1 MQYPSSS
8 LQEAVNKMKEIITCF
23 NYLIQGLVYWYF
35 FSHVVPEKA
44 QKKHVILFMIMCV
57 LLYPLDLVLAALP
70 ESTGL
75 IVKMLVHMALFCIF
89 LHRYLVH
96 DWKKTVLMVVTV
108 IAASA
113 LSEVIAALL
122 WGGLITLE
130 FDTFITATWYDMGL
144 FYLSVDA
151 MEFLV
156 LLLILRLRRKNRT
169 NALTNQVWLFG
180 VASIL
185 FQTLAWGNLSY
196 MSTSPENKAPVP
208 SVVIIILLLLST
220 AGTLMVVQRMIRE
233 NRMTALKEKQDRTS
247 EHLDEQSVY
256 LKQQKEAINKVRV
269 TVNDYKRNF
278 TDTLSVD
285 AVHQITTDYLNA
297 QYSDNIV
304 LNTLL
309 KYYDRKF
316 TEENIPHQF
325 RVQCSMRN
333 VLPEDKIV
341 ILFTSLLDH
350 VSDNADLSLSS
361 AKGVYRIDL
370 KTGSSGAGVL
380 KRMLTVIADELK
392 AYYPVTEISGDPIAC
407 VTLIFQKGDNHET
420 K

>member
-1 MQYPSSS
+1 
-8 LQEAVNKMKEIITCF
+8 MKEIITCF
-23 NYLIQGLVYWYF
+23 NYVIQGLVYWYF
-35 FSHVVPEKA
+35 FTHLVPEKA
-44 QKKHVILFMIMCV
+44 RKEHVILFVIMCV
-57 LLYPLDLVLAALP
+57 LLYPLDKVLAVLP
-70 ESTGL
+70 ESIGL
-75 IVKMLVHMALFCIF
+75 ILKMLAHMALFCIF

-122 WGGLITLE
+122 WGGLITME

-156 LLLILRLRRKNRT
+156 LLLILKLRRKNQKSV
-169 NALTNQVWLFG
+169 LTNQVWLFG

-196 MSTSPENKAPVP
+196 MNTSPGNRAPVP
-208 SVVIIILLLLST
+208 AVVIIILLLLST
-220 AGTLMVVQRMIRE
+220 IGTLMMVQRMIRE

-256 LKQQKEAINKVRV
+256 LAQQKEAINKVR
-269 TVNDYKRNF
+269 TAVNDYKKNF
-278 TDTLSVD
+278 TDDLSVD
-285 AVHQITTDYLNA
+285 TVHQITTDYINS

-309 KYYDRKF
+309 KYYDQKF

-325 RVQCSMRN
+325 RVLCSMRN

-341 ILFTSLLDH
+341 TLFASLLDH
-350 VSDNADLSLSS
+350 TSQHADLILRSV
-361 AKGVYRIDL
+361 KGVYQIDF
-370 KTGSSGAGVL
+370 KTGGSSAGIL
-380 KRMLTVIADELK
+380 KRMLSVINNELK
-392 AYYPVTEISGDPIAC
+392 EYCLLTDFFDYNYTRVL
-407 VTLIFQKGDNHET
+407 VIFQKGES
-420 K
+420 